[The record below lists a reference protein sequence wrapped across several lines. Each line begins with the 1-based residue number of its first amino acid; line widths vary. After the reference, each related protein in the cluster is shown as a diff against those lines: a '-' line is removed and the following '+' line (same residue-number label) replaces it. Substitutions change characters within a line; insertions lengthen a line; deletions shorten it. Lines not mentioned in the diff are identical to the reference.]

1 MVFDKVIKKNSSI
14 MLLKLN
20 VKKPKNFQNLI
31 FYTKNDNIIL
41 IDFLQIFFK
50 KTKIVKIFLN
60 DEIF

>member
-1 MVFDKVIKKNSSI
+1 

-31 FYTKNDNIIL
+31 FYNKNDNIIL

-60 DEIF
+60 DEIFQIPYIDK

>member
-1 MVFDKVIKKNSSI
+1 